1 MLLGELAI
9 TTPVSLMLPADAT
22 EQTWL
27 AVGHALA
34 QRDST
39 TSWWWGDWWLAA
51 RPEWG
56 DRAAF
61 FEDPTWNGPAYST
74 IRHCMATCRWFEIG
88 RRRPE
93 LTFSHHAELAGHM
106 FPRAKCEK
114 LLDWCVAG
122 PRRASVRQLR
132 EEIERRRNGRAQ
144 RADQARE
151 HELPKGDP
159 YSRAIHK
166 AIDAA
171 VAVHGDAAVMALL
184 RYRVEAFERGALD
197 DAA

>member
-1 MLLGELAI
+1 MLLGELAV

-39 TSWWWGDWWLAA
+39 TSWWWGDWWLAD

-93 LTFSHHAELAGHM
+93 LTFSHHAELARHM

-122 PRRASVRQLR
+122 PRPASVRQTTGGDR
-132 EEIERRRNGRAQ
+132 AAAQ
-144 RADQARE
+144 RAGAAGGSGARARTAQGRPAQPRDSQG
-151 HELPKGDP
+151 HRRG
-159 YSRAIHK
+159 
-166 AIDAA
+166 
-171 VAVHGDAAVMALL
+171 G
-184 RYRVEAFERGALD
+184 RGARRCGGHG
-197 DAA
+197 APAPQGRGVRAGRVG